1 MTYRAPRT
9 QSAAGTARHVAVQS
23 IPALLAVFAGRLV
36 LLVGP
41 ITHGPRG
48 PVLYF
53 QPSHLSRRQSVVRAA
68 RRRR

>member
-23 IPALLAVFAGRLV
+23 IPALLAVSAGRLV
-36 LLVGP
+36 LLVGT
-41 ITHGPRG
+41 IEPRG
-48 PVLYF
+48 VLYF